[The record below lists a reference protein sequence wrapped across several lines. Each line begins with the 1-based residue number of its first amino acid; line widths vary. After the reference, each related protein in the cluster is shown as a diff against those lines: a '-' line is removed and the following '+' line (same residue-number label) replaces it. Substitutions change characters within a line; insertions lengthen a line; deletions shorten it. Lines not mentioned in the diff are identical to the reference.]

1 MEQPLYQRYNT
12 DNVFN
17 RSVIAGLLYLLNH
30 KITYE
35 QTWQDNITENV
46 TVPFAYNFAH
56 AKDQRFAQ
64 DNYTFFGREC
74 FSDKFIDGKFDML
87 PRFALTYTGSGIDAQ
102 NITNRFI
109 KAKHQVVKDGKIE
122 SYTAFLYSIPLTLNF
137 ELEGWIDN
145 YDTAFKI
152 EQKIYETFYKNQTF
166 RVLYKGMPINCCAGF
181 PESIAAG
188 EKVVSYSF
196 EQENQLKMNFN
207 IAVECYYPSFDE
219 SRSIP
224 SENVIENIAF
234 DVTHLSANI
243 DSSIM
248 FNVNIDH
255 DFSRM
260 VKLKLHP
267 LDSVYTAG
275 SDMEIS
281 WDSESN
287 TSEVCTVILYYVT
300 DGDDKHIIDIPVI
313 SRGSYTWKIPETLS
327 KITQPAITFISTN
340 EEMEIIEQPS
350 VVVRADIDGRVTEGC
365 FTIVNHGKF
374 SREGYVQVSC
384 ESMKDGNYKI
394 HDGYI
399 GRVNSSCMLEGI
411 SLYRDVEYM
420 VPQEYRF
427 VPMNN
432 EPFSY
437 DIESVATPITVGISY
452 PLDKQFFDEIH
463 NILIV

>member
-12 DNVFN
+12 DSVFN

-35 QTWQDNITENV
+35 QTWQDNVTENV

-87 PRFALTYTGSGIDAQ
+87 PRFAVTYTGSGIDAQ

-122 SYTAFLYSIPLTLNF
+122 SYTSFLYSIPLTLNF

-166 RVLYKGMPINCCAGF
+166 RVLYRGLSISCCAGF
-181 PESIAAG
+181 PETITTG

-219 SRSIP
+219 SESIP
-224 SENVIENIAF
+224 SGNVIENIGF
-234 DVTHLSANI
+234 DVSELPSKGEVPQRI
-243 DSSIM
+243 VD
-248 FNVNIDH
+248 
-255 DFSRM
+255 
-260 VKLKLHP
+260 LKLGKLNP
-267 LDSVYTAG
+267 VYSVG
-275 SDMEIS
+275 SEMVIGWS
-281 WDSESN
+281 SKSN
-287 TSEVCTVILYYVT
+287 VSEVCTVILYYVT
-300 DGDDKHIIDIPVI
+300 KDGDKHIIDIPDI
-313 SRGSYTWKIPETLS
+313 RNASYYWTIPEYLS
-327 KITQPAITFISTN
+327 PIKQPIVAFIPDTDLIGMQK
-340 EEMEIIEQPS
+340 EP
-350 VVVRADIDGRVTEGC
+350 VVKVRPGSDGIVSDGC
-365 FTIVNHGKF
+365 FSIEDPGKF
-374 SREGYVQVSC
+374 SHAGYVQVSC
-384 ESMKDGNYKI
+384 ESMDGGAYKI
-394 HDGYI
+394 SDGYI
-399 GRVNSSCMLEGI
+399 GKVNSEGELEEI
-411 SLYRDVEYM
+411 FLYSNVEETI
-420 VPQEYRF
+420 PEEYRIN
-427 VPMNN
+427 PMTT

-437 DIESVATPITVGISY
+437 DVESSSTPITVGISY
-452 PLDKQFFDEIH
+452 PLDKRFFDEIH
-463 NILIV
+463 NILII

>member
-1 MEQPLYQRYNT
+1 MDQPLYQRYNV

-35 QTWQDNITENV
+35 QTWQDNVTENV

-87 PRFALTYTGSGIDAQ
+87 PRFALTYTGSGIDSQ

-109 KAKHQVVKDGKIE
+109 QAKHQVVKDNKIE

-166 RVLYKGMPINCCAGF
+166 RVLYKGMSINCCAGF
-181 PESIAAG
+181 PESITTG
-188 EKVVSYSF
+188 EKVISYSF

-219 SRSIP
+219 SKSIAAD
-224 SENVIENIAF
+224 NVIENMAF
-234 DVTHLSANI
+234 DVTRVTVGSKMDRKI
-243 DSSIM
+243 D
-248 FNVNIDH
+248 
-255 DFSRM
+255 
-260 VKLKLHP
+260 LKLHP
-267 LDSVYTAG
+267 PKPVYSAG
-275 SDMEIS
+275 SDMEIE
-281 WDSESN
+281 WDWSSN
-287 TSEVCTVILYYVT
+287 VSEVCTVILYYIT
-300 DGDDKHIIDIPVI
+300 DGKDKHIIDVPMM
-313 SRGSYTWKIPETLS
+313 SKGSYTWRIPEGLS
-327 KITQPAITFISTN
+327 KL
-340 EEMEIIEQPS
+340 EQPTITYIPINDTVEIYRHPS
-350 VVVRADIDGRVTEGC
+350 VMVRSDIDGKVTDGC
-365 FTIVNHGKF
+365 FTVTDGGEF
-374 SREGYVQVSC
+374 SSEGYVQVSC
-384 ESMKDGNYKI
+384 ESIDDNGNYKI
-394 HDGYI
+394 YDGYI
-399 GRVNSSCMLEGI
+399 GKINSNRVLENVYLFENVKYQI
-411 SLYRDVEYM
+411 
-420 VPQEYRF
+420 PQEYWF
-427 VPMNN
+427 TPMNS

-437 DIESVATPITVGISY
+437 ETATVATPISVGISY

-463 NILIV
+463 NILII